1 MQNIICLIC
10 LFPQKLDLTVRSWHL
25 EEVMLVPSL
34 TNLVWADV
42 GICFRRITLYSP
54 LQAQML
60 ISTLAVGRN
69 KVALLPGVIEK
80 VSG

>member
-1 MQNIICLIC
+1 
-10 LFPQKLDLTVRSWHL
+10 
-25 EEVMLVPSL
+25 MLVPSL

-42 GICFRRITLYSP
+42 GIYFRRITLYSP

-60 ISTLAVGRN
+60 ISTLVAGRN